1 MLQQGLGTL
10 DNRIDKQANV
20 LRANPQAMGKEQ
32 QKQKADIGKGVTPDL
47 MNALALQKV
56 ASEKAMAEN
65 QLRLS
70 MEQSPATIVEQLEQN
85 AMARTKDDL
94 VKQTA
99 GILGERD
106 KKRKQQMSPA
116 KPPQQGQRPPMPQ
129 GASAGLRA
137 APRPPMQMANGGIIG
152 YQRGGVVSDRM
163 LEAIGMDRKSFEALP
178 VKVQKTLMESAS
190 IPTAVSGIKDAFSK
204 PTPTTIEEFDAAIN
218 SMQDRV
224 NAAPPL
230 SREPLL
236 QQLNKLKAGKAALP
250 PQDQT
255 KDSTTQ
261 PADTPPA
268 TGIAGQ
274 QAQTPV
280 STTTAIPKTV
290 SDMGGLGVLAP
301 QAGPQAQP
309 SVDQQLQ
316 DVLDTPA
323 PDTSGI
329 DQTQLSTALGDEF
342 MGKLDTRMD
351 IKPIEERDKELARLA
366 SDNAEKGGFGVK
378 KYQEGLAEY
387 LNRQKEEDARQ
398 LDPEALR
405 KARAAAG
412 VRGLIEGGTGR
423 GASIARGKFDENVA
437 KRRRDIITEQR
448 ATYVD
453 NETKKNAVIKDINT
467 DAAKLFDT
475 YTKDVAAAMNT
486 MANVTKGDLEMYQK
500 EADRMY
506 QSNQNGIKNKIDAIR
521 VSGEAKLRELVQKQA
536 SLQDIASAIQGLKD
550 KNNDLRTQYEKA
562 LQPEM
567 QRLNSII
574 FDKDSSADEVTLARS
589 QLVAIETRYQAL
601 KDKTSTDEF
610 MKIYKEF
617 LLQLKAQGGYTN
629 QLRTQLQQTM
639 KDTLGNSSATQ
650 VDASTGSAQARADA
664 IVPPPPSP

>member
-129 GASAGLRA
+129 GAPAGLRA

-163 LEAIGMDRKSFEALP
+163 LKAIGMDRESFEALP
-178 VKVQKTLMESAS
+178 DKVQKTLMESAS

-204 PTPTTIEEFDAAIN
+204 PTPTTIEGFDAAID
-218 SMQDRV
+218 SMQNRV

-230 SREPLL
+230 ARDSLL

-261 PADTPPA
+261 SVDTPPPPPPA
-268 TGIAGQ
+268 GIAEQ
-274 QAQTPV
+274 QAKTPV
-280 STTTAIPKTV
+280 PIIPKTLP
-290 SDMGGLGVLAP
+290 DMGGLGVLAP

-329 DQTQLSTALGDEF
+329 DRTQLSTALGDEF

-351 IKPIEERDKELARLA
+351 INPIEERDKELARLA
-366 SDNAEKGGFGVK
+366 SDDAEKGGFGVK

-639 KDTLGNSSATQ
+639 KDTLGNSSSTQ
-650 VDASTGSAQARADA
+650 ADALTGSAQARADA